1 MDLLKRVISGAVM
14 TVILAALVIL
24 GGWVLAGGCAVIALL
39 MMWDVTGALKAGGYR
54 INRPVLLGTSALL
67 LPALVFFDTPGLLM
81 LVMLS
86 FTVLAA
92 CTILSKNPDFKGL
105 FVSFLTLVYPFLPAA
120 LLVKL
125 AVTDLFFE
133 SGDPGVAMIVSAV
146 ICACLSDMLAYFGG
160 RAFGKKKL
168 CPLISPKKTV
178 AGSVASFIGGA
189 LAGVILSF
197 LPFVAVL
204 KVSRLLWIVIGV
216 ACGGLAQI
224 GDLVASMLKRVCG
237 VKDYGHYI
245 PGHGGIMDRMDS
257 ISTCLFAIVI
267 FVQIFTL
274 KLL

>member
-14 TVILAALVIL
+14 IALLVALVLL
-24 GGWVLAGGCAVIALL
+24 GGWVLAAGCAVIAFL
-39 MMWDVTGALKAGGYR
+39 MMWDVTGALKNGGYR
-54 INRPVLLGTSALL
+54 INRPVLLGTAALL
-67 LPALVFFDTPGLLM
+67 LPTVYFFKVPGLLM
-81 LVMLS
+81 LTMLS
-86 FTVLAA
+86 FTVLSA
-92 CTILSKNPDFKGL
+92 CTILSKDPDFKGL
-105 FVSFLTLVYPFLPAA
+105 FVSFLALIYPLLPAA
-120 LLVKL
+120 LLVHL

-133 SGDPGVAMIVSAV
+133 SGDPGMAMIVSAV

-197 LPFVAVL
+197 LPFVTIL
-204 KVSRLLWIVIGV
+204 KVSRILWIVIGV

-245 PGHGGIMDRMDS
+245 PGHGGMMDRMDS

-267 FVQIFTL
+267 LVQLFSLRIL
-274 KLL
+274 